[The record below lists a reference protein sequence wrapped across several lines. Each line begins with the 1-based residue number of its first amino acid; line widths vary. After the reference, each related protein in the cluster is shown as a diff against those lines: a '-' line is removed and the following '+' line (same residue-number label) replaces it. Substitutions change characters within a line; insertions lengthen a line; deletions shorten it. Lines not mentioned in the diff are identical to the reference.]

1 MEFLYAYQSVW
12 TVFVFVV
19 FIGIIVWAWSGSNK
33 SAFDNA
39 SKDLLEDNDDVIVT
53 TNKKENSNG

>member
-1 MEFLYAYQSVW
+1 MEFLYAYQSFW
-12 TVFVFVV
+12 TVFVFIV

-33 SAFDNA
+33 A
-39 SKDLLEDNDDVIVT
+39 SFNDAARSLLEDDDEVIVT